1 MSQIHID
8 WTSTNSI
15 KTDGHQTI
23 SSFKVVSFSELALV
37 RTTQFT
43 FHWLMNTMR
52 CGWKLRKV
60 PKVPVFQPLKMTK
73 RDKAKH
79 LQYALKSFLSL
90 EEVSRLVSDRL
101 LLTVLRTYSEALSIH
116 HSRHSFSLYSRVL
129 LDSFPCMLSLWRN
142 QSTTEVWFVQPS
154 LFLSSKDLFSVRFI
168 YLFIY
173 LFIKRYKITNRF
185 ISQCEE
191 SDLCHCRHQWGW
203 SLSTGWQAWSP
214 GHCE

>member
-15 KTDGHQTI
+15 KTDGRQTI

-90 EEVSRLVSDRL
+90 EEVS
-101 LLTVLRTYSEALSIH
+101 
-116 HSRHSFSLYSRVL
+116 
-129 LDSFPCMLSLWRN
+129 
-142 QSTTEVWFVQPS
+142 
-154 LFLSSKDLFSVRFI
+154 
-168 YLFIY
+168 
-173 LFIKRYKITNRF
+173 
-185 ISQCEE
+185 
-191 SDLCHCRHQWGW
+191 
-203 SLSTGWQAWSP
+203 
-214 GHCE
+214 